1 MICYNKNIKSS
12 VLNWNVQDATL
23 FYRLDGVIN
32 RFTQDNMVLLLIFL
46 LKYDTMVSLKS
57 LSIMFRSYNS
67 MM

>member
-46 LKYDTMVSLKS
+46 LKYDTMET
-57 LSIMFRSYNS
+57 
-67 MM
+67 